1 MEKFEK
7 KDNLNTLTDEELCSL
22 YQKGIIEAFQII
34 SERYRPL
41 LKKVIRPYFLVGAT
55 DEDLFQEAFI
65 TLYKTAVNFKTEKN
79 KSFKSYAMTSV
90 RNKIVDTI
98 REYNNCKS
106 IPLKYYTSIEN
117 AEEILSCAPE
127 DLVIEEETRN
137 GLIEKINNI
146 SSPKEKKIVDLFL
159 KGLTYSEI
167 AEKLG
172 FNIKTVYNSIARIKF
187 KLSENNKR
195 A

>member
-1 MEKFEK
+1 
-7 KDNLNTLTDEELCSL
+7 
-22 YQKGIIEAFQII
+22 
-34 SERYRPL
+34 
-41 LKKVIRPYFLVGAT
+41 
-55 DEDLFQEAFI
+55 
-65 TLYKTAVNFKTEKN
+65 
-79 KSFKSYAMTSV
+79 MTSV

-187 KLSENNKR
+187 KLS
-195 A
+195 